1 MRSRGMLLKLADASE
16 LLPPGVVCESLETLR
31 DRGLIFVRIST
42 SHISTLFRNELR
54 CPAARCQRRSQSPKL
69 KTRLQHNVAAA
80 TLLLAANGIPQ
91 VLPMKLSISYKHV
104 DAHEAIEKDVDRHVA
119 KLNKL
124 LKAYAPD
131 LVQLHGVF
139 AVNTH
144 KEQHSCTLNLSL
156 PTGSIHATGTGKN
169 ERTACKMAFSELEA
183 QVKKHQA
190 LLRKDYQWKRKRPRE
205 RELVA

>member
-1 MRSRGMLLKLADASE
+1 MSLVFPSRA
-16 LLPPGVVCESLETLR
+16 V
-31 DRGLIFVRIST
+31 
-42 SHISTLFRNELR
+42 N
-54 CPAARCQRRSQSPKL
+54 ARHKSPKL
-69 KTRLQHNVAAA
+69 KGRLRRTVPTAS
-80 TLLLAANGIPQ
+80 LLIAANEIPQ

-104 DAHEAIEKDVDRHVA
+104 DAHDAIEEDVNRNVA

-169 ERTACKMAFSELEA
+169 ERTSCKMVFSELEA

-190 LLRKDYQWKRKRPRE
+190 LLRKGYQWKRKRPRE
-205 RELVA
+205 RELVVS

>member
-1 MRSRGMLLKLADASE
+1 VFPPRAVNARHKFAKRNCGATFRPASLL
-16 LLPPGVVCESLETLR
+16 
-31 DRGLIFVRIST
+31 
-42 SHISTLFRNELR
+42 
-54 CPAARCQRRSQSPKL
+54 
-69 KTRLQHNVAAA
+69 VAAND
-80 TLLLAANGIPQ
+80 TPQ

-104 DAHEAIEKDVDRHVA
+104 DAHDAIEKDVDRHVA

-139 AVNTH
+139 AANTH
-144 KEQHSCTLNLSL
+144 KGQHSGTLNLSL
-156 PTGSIHATGTGKN
+156 PTGSLHATGTGKS
-169 ERTACKMAFSELEA
+169 ERTSCKMAFSELEA

-205 RELVA
+205 RELVAS

>member
-1 MRSRGMLLKLADASE
+1 MSLGVQPRTVNAGYKSAKPDCGATFRLLGCSGG
-16 LLPPGVVCESLETLR
+16 PHV
-31 DRGLIFVRIST
+31 
-42 SHISTLFRNELR
+42 
-54 CPAARCQRRSQSPKL
+54 RCQTNCSTPYNYCKSRARKTPLDAKQKL
-69 KTRLQHNVAAA
+69 
-80 TLLLAANGIPQ
+80 Q

-144 KEQHSCTLNLSL
+144 KGQHSCTLNLSL

-169 ERTACKMAFSELEA
+169 ERASCKMAFAELET
-183 QVKKHQA
+183 QVEKHQA
-190 LLRKDYQWKRKRPRE
+190 LLRKDYQW
-205 RELVA
+205 

>member
-1 MRSRGMLLKLADASE
+1 VFPSRTVNAHHKSQKLICSATFRPAS
-16 LLPPGVVCESLETLR
+16 
-31 DRGLIFVRIST
+31 
-42 SHISTLFRNELR
+42 
-54 CPAARCQRRSQSPKL
+54 
-69 KTRLQHNVAAA
+69 
-80 TLLLAANGIPQ
+80 LLLAANELPQ

-104 DAHEAIEKDVDRHVA
+104 DAHDAIEKDVDRHIA

-131 LVQLHGVF
+131 LAQLHGVF

-144 KEQHSCTLNLSL
+144 KGQHSCTLNLSL
-156 PTGSIHATGTGKN
+156 PTGSIHAIGTGKN

-205 RELVA
+205 RELAVS

>member
-1 MRSRGMLLKLADASE
+1 VF
-16 LLPPGVVCESLETLR
+16 PPRTVNAL
-31 DRGLIFVRIST
+31 
-42 SHISTLFRNELR
+42 H
-54 CPAARCQRRSQSPKL
+54 PSPKL
-69 KTRLQHNVAAA
+69 KTRLQPNVPAAS
-80 TLLLAANGIPQ
+80 LLRGAKKNLQ
-91 VLPMKLSISYKHV
+91 VPPMKLSISYKHV
-104 DAHEAIEKDVDRHVA
+104 DAQPAMEKDVDRHVA

-190 LLRKDYQWKRKRPRE
+190 LLRKDYQWKRKRPRD